1 MRLIDADALLKPIE
15 DSYCH
20 AGLHDESYRKIK
32 KWIRKAKTIEVV
44 RCKDCKHF
52 MPYTGEE
59 ALIVPYEDTDGWCH
73 QGYPRSMD
81 FFCADGERR
90 TE

>member
-1 MRLIDADALLKPIE
+1 MAEWIVEITDGVP
-15 DSYCH
+15 H
-20 AGLHDESYRKIK
+20 TRKM
-32 KWIRKAKTIEVV
+32 TPLV

-73 QGYPRSMD
+73 QGYPRAMD
-81 FFCADGERR
+81 FFCAGAERR